1 MKREPWDI
9 FVDVLTLLAVLTGL
23 AAAIVTAVTVNNA
36 GTVQRYCVSDPLY
49 QGLLSVNSDDDRLSY
64 FIEYNTDIGLVTNVF
79 VMGPVDVITETGP
92 IFIPLCGT
100 SSSLSCDLSVGGQ
113 LDDSVLKL
121 NPGALALG
129 PHLAE
134 LRKNLF
140 KYQFVLENATE
151 SYQSRL
157 VSCGDE

>member
-1 MKREPWDI
+1 MKRAPWDI

-23 AAAIVTAVTVNNA
+23 AAAIVTAVSVNNA
-36 GTVQRYCVSDPLY
+36 GTIQRYCLSHPLY
-49 QGLLSVNSDDDRLSY
+49 QGLLSVNSDDERLSY
-64 FIEYNTDIGLVTNVF
+64 FIEYNTDVGLITNVF
-79 VMGPVDVITETGP
+79 VKGPINVGTGSGP

-100 SSSLSCDLSVGGQ
+100 SSSLSCDLDVGGQ

-121 NPGALALG
+121 NPGATAIG

-140 KYQFVLENATE
+140 RYRFRLENATAAFE
-151 SYQSRL
+151 SPL